1 MNNYIEVQTAE
12 GRFNAYLAR
21 PAILP
26 APVIVV
32 VQEIFGVNADV
43 RDTCDELAARGYFA
57 LSPDLFWRMEP
68 GVDMTDR
75 TGLRSRGDLSV
86 RRCLR
91 T

>member
-1 MNNYIEVQTAE
+1 VNNYIEVQTAE

-43 RDTCDELAARGYFA
+43 RRHDGPDRAPVTGRSFS
-57 LSPDLFWRMEP
+57 SPMPSYVRSISFSKSD
-68 GVDMTDR
+68 GQH
-75 TGLRSRGDLSV
+75 TGNS
-86 RRCLR
+86 
-91 T
+91 